1 MGIGVRKELKHM
13 LFSRS
18 AVSNSLPPHGLQHT
32 RPPCPSPSPE
42 ACSNSHPLSRWCH
55 PTSLSSVIPFSSFLQ
70 SFPASG
76 PFLMSRLF
84 PRWPKYWSL
93 SFRISPSNEYSG
105 LSRVFSNTT
114 VQKHQFFG
122 AQPTFVPT
130 LTSVPDYQ
138 LGTVLCL
145 CMGGRC
151 DAHVFCLVPGCDAQR
166 AVSVQKTRAFLCLV
180 NHGIC
185 STKQVSG

>member
-1 MGIGVRKELKHM
+1 M
-13 LFSRS
+13 LFSLS
-18 AVSNSLPPHGLQHT
+18 VVSNSLPPHGLQHT

-42 ACSNSHPLSRWCH
+42 ACSNSHPLSWWCH
-55 PTSLSSVIPFSSFLQ
+55 PTSSSSVVPFSSCLQ

-93 SFRISPSNEYSG
+93 SLSISSSNEYSG

-122 AQPTFVPT
+122 AQPTLCSNSHIRTWLPVRCSAMSMHGEEVWCSHVLLGAT
-130 LTSVPDYQ
+130 LWCTKSCISSEDQSVP
-138 LGTVLCL
+138 LSC
-145 CMGGRC
+145 
-151 DAHVFCLVPGCDAQR
+151 
-166 AVSVQKTRAFLCLV
+166 
-180 NHGIC
+180 
-185 STKQVSG
+185 

>member
-42 ACSNSHPLSRWCH
+42 ACSNSHSLSRWCH
-55 PTSLSSVIPFSSFLQ
+55 PTSLSSVIPFSSCLQ

-145 CMGGRC
+145 CMGGGVMLTC
-151 DAHVFCLVPGCDAQR
+151 FAWCQ
-166 AVSVQKTRAFLCLV
+166 AVMHKELYQFRRPERSFVLLTTGSAAPSK
-180 NHGIC
+180 
-185 STKQVSG
+185 